1 MNGRRS
7 GGSGGSS
14 AGTAENNDP
23 KRQRVATLSVLGLS
37 GTDSQKGVSGVGKSV
52 FCNRLTDFA
61 TSNVCNNEH
70 WLFHG
75 ELALDPTDHLGPTL
89 RFRIIEHTT
98 FIDDESFEPLGDQ
111 ATALDYQTRA
121 LQTHLQ
127 STDRKLAYICPVIHS
142 RSFVQSDQLGAEAD
156 YVQIELEG
164 GKCEVDAFAILFDV
178 SHVPERSLA
187 YQSSQIR
194 KLVSGALETKRPTFL
209 LASKCDAVEV
219 PAFQEFQRLVQRKD
233 FQKHSNFYW
242 AEISSIENV
251 NCAEF
256 LYLLAQTID
265 RPRSKPSRLPS
276 FVDAQRLRNNQLMQ
290 IRTGFKT
297 LLEDLLP
304 QEEFPLRHGNFPW
317 PVLLEEFSI
326 NQHPI
331 FMAFVAEFGIN
342 SAKRLYDEHIRSNR
356 EFWLERELSQSLPL
370 LSETLKRMFSSS
382 FLCQVSWEQ
391 MIVELETHPSYET
404 YFQPYG
410 RSLDRFAPKLEVD
423 NRIPSE
429 VLQKPE
435 ARQMFQTFQ
444 KELLDEIA
452 LERQIEKFKRILEKK
467 EAVTPGRSFADVKV
481 MCEEVVAFEDV
492 LPPDFARYIYEEH
505 QKELKKRA
513 ERDFNELLLENL
525 VLFVDLVVEWRLKHS
540 NNPNRVCGISE
551 RDYNIICATLIEDK
565 RFRDMS
571 GLSSR
576 RRELTSK
583 MASFMSM
590 PLTCFCFAGDRC
602 ADLII
607 SSVVGERRR
616 EQNKFCAVNADV
628 YGALEIVD
636 EFIAAVNF
644 TLPSD
649 RVFYHNDKV
658 VKINCERAVN
668 VVNDF
673 ERKRG
678 SRVRTPVCLLSSVEI
693 AKQIAQTESPFN
705 VGPAPI
711 FVGVLTR
718 DAKETSTVQSMGKE
732 FADQFGGV
740 FISIDDTR
748 NSSTSLVNSPLLK
761 TSPHF
766 TVNQLEQT
774 LHELCA
780 GQIGT
785 GYADLN
791 IRMSFLCDDPLS
803 IAQLLAPLL
812 EHSSQTDDTGG
823 RFCLDV
829 HLPSEAFNVRVCIS
843 PASYHNWLMS
853 KWQLNS
859 LHGHILVFSP
869 SRFASWKHAE
879 TALNLLLDA
888 ATVAGPQS
896 SSVLER
902 QAMARSILLVAVED
916 PSHFFTSPESSHF
929 LSEGSKLAERIG
941 CRFVAISPSMPI
953 GAQYEYYTNYFASLL
968 HNQQQPNSPYTVC
981 SQNSSTVFASKRR
994 PTYCSANVTSFTGSA
1009 STLLTSSS
1017 ASQSNLSESVAS
1029 AIPDASSTSLVR
1041 NQHHAANRPHDHVTE
1056 TPPILADHNH
1066 LVKIT
1071 TQTDRPTPSGSLRS
1085 NQSGRRPVLIDS
1097 SLNASVYVA
1106 NGPEIAKS
1114 SEMSSNRFRRPL
1126 SAIGS
1131 LMSGSGFSTQPS
1143 PDSYLQTSA
1152 EETSNNNISPN
1163 DGHSNKIKFSPSG
1176 FRKLF
1181 QRSNAG
1187 SESSVDEQSR
1197 KKASSKFD
1205 PLKRRSVHE
1214 KAPEVVNASELNA
1227 FTTLIHVNPD
1237 DSPPRSPTK
1246 KSAKKPLRKVLKSL
1260 SVESFDEQKNGVVRN
1275 GTNPTTNGVRFAADV
1290 ENIPTSGVLD
1300 LSTAANAEFERPSR
1314 LRRFAD
1320 RLTRRSKNHAPRR
1333 QSLPPKRLDCTN
1345 LSSPTSA
1352 SSNSPLEMSYESEC
1366 KNGDEIPTFVRCC
1379 IEFIQRNNGL
1389 LTEGIYRLNGHPV
1402 AVAEMEKQFRKS
1414 GTLTIESLDNKA
1426 SKDAVVI
1433 AVSAALKRYLGSFS
1447 EPLIPSKLNDEI
1459 LSIFADRT
1467 DIDDRNPLSTRALDL
1482 LRRLFAR
1489 ELPNV
1494 NRRLLAYVCAHL
1506 ERVAENHERNR
1517 MTGKNLALIW
1527 AGTIFRLPNQIDMA
1541 EASNCMARLPIAIY
1555 FFIKHHAILF

>member
-1 MNGRRS
+1 MNGRKS

-14 AGTAENNDP
+14 AATVENNDP

-37 GTDSQKGVSGVGKSV
+37 GTDAQKGVSGVGKSV

-127 STDRKLAYICPVIHS
+127 STDRKLAYICPVIHNC
-142 RSFVQSDQLGAEAD
+142 SFVRYSDQLGAEAD

-164 GKCEVDAFAILFDV
+164 GKCAVDAFAILFDV

-187 YQSSQIR
+187 YQSAQIR

-256 LYLLAQTID
+256 LYLLAQILD

-370 LSETLKRMFSSS
+370 LSETLKRMFSST

-391 MIVELETHPSYET
+391 LIVELETHPSYET

-435 ARQMFQTFQ
+435 SRQMFQTLQ

-571 GLSSR
+571 GLSNR

-607 SSVVGERRR
+607 LSVVGERRR

-628 YGALEIVD
+628 FGALEIVD

-644 TLPSD
+644 TLPSE

-658 VKINCERAVN
+658 VKINCERVAN

-678 SRVRTPVCLLSSVEI
+678 SRVRTPICLLSSVEI

-718 DAKETSTVQSMGKE
+718 DIKESSAVQSMGKE

-740 FISIDDTR
+740 FVSVDDTR
-748 NSSTSLVNSPLLK
+748 NSSTSLVNSPMLK

-780 GQIGT
+780 GQTGT

-859 LHGHILVFSP
+859 FHGHILVFTP

-968 HNQQQPNSPYTVC
+968 HNQQQPNAPYTVC

-1041 NQHHAANRPHDHVTE
+1041 NQHHTANRPHDHVTE
-1056 TPPILADHNH
+1056 TPPISADNNH

-1071 TQTDRPTPSGSLRS
+1071 TQTDRPAPSGSLRS

-1097 SLNASVYVA
+1097 SLNASVCVA
-1106 NGPEIAKS
+1106 NEPETAKS
-1114 SEMSSNRFRRPL
+1114 FEMSSNRFRRPL

-1143 PDSYLQTSA
+1143 PDSYLQTST

-1197 KKASSKFD
+1197 KKLHRSSTVD
-1205 PLKRRSVHE
+1205 
-1214 KAPEVVNASELNA
+1214 A
-1227 FTTLIHVNPD
+1227 
-1237 DSPPRSPTK
+1237 
-1246 KSAKKPLRKVLKSL
+1246 
-1260 SVESFDEQKNGVVRN
+1260 G
-1275 GTNPTTNGVRFAADV
+1275 
-1290 ENIPTSGVLD
+1290 SG
-1300 LSTAANAEFERPSR
+1300 
-1314 LRRFAD
+1314 
-1320 RLTRRSKNHAPRR
+1320 
-1333 QSLPPKRLDCTN
+1333 
-1345 LSSPTSA
+1345 SPTSA
-1352 SSNSPLEMSYESEC
+1352 SSNSPLEMTYESEC
-1366 KNGDEIPTFVRCC
+1366 KNGAEIPSFVRCC

-1389 LTEGIYRLNGHPV
+1389 ITEGIYRLNGHPV
-1402 AVAEMEKQFRKS
+1402 AVAEIEKQFRKN
-1414 GTLTIESLDNKA
+1414 GTLTIENLDNKA
-1426 SKDAVVI
+1426 SKDAAVI

-1459 LSIFADRT
+1459 LSIFSDRT

-1527 AGTIFRLPNQIDMA
+1527 AGTVFRLPNQVDMA
-1541 EASNCMARLPIAIY
+1541 EASNCMARLPIAVY